1 MEPGRQLDSAPVGQE
16 FDEREE
22 LQTDLRAWLTL
33 VWIRRRFLVLMLMA
47 GGAVA
52 AAAAFL
58 LPNIYTAT
66 ALILPPARPQSLSA
80 AMMGQMSG
88 MAGALAPSLGLKDPS
103 DMYIGIMQS
112 RSVLEDVVTK
122 FELQQV
128 YRVSTRDAARRKLLD
143 RISLISG
150 KESMIR
156 VSVEDGDPK
165 RAAELSNAF
174 IEGLSRQNSRL
185 AITES
190 AQRRLFFEREVETE
204 KTALAVAEGALRET
218 QIRTGVVEASG
229 QAQVVIASIAQ
240 MRGGIALREVELERL
255 RMGATPQNPEVV
267 RQEAEL
273 ASMRSE
279 LSRLEAGGTRQQP
292 GDPLVPVADVPKAGL
307 DYMRALRDVKYHEA
321 LFEILSKQYEA
332 ARIDEA
338 KEAPLIQVVDY
349 AAPPE
354 NKSGPPRLAITILGM
369 ILAVS
374 AGVVYLYLKAETGH
388 SAKARAAAVSQ
399 PLA

>member
-22 LQTDLRAWLTL
+22 LQTDLRAWLTQ

-47 GGAVA
+47 GGALA

-112 RSVLEDVVTK
+112 RSVLDDVVTK

-143 RISLISG
+143 RVSLSSG

-165 RAAELSNAF
+165 RAAKLSN
-174 IEGLSRQNSRL
+174 
-185 AITES
+185 
-190 AQRRLFFEREVETE
+190 
-204 KTALAVAEGALRET
+204 
-218 QIRTGVVEASG
+218 
-229 QAQVVIASIAQ
+229 
-240 MRGGIALREVELERL
+240 
-255 RMGATPQNPEVV
+255 
-267 RQEAEL
+267 
-273 ASMRSE
+273 
-279 LSRLEAGGTRQQP
+279 
-292 GDPLVPVADVPKAGL
+292 
-307 DYMRALRDVKYHEA
+307 
-321 LFEILSKQYEA
+321 
-332 ARIDEA
+332 
-338 KEAPLIQVVDY
+338 
-349 AAPPE
+349 
-354 NKSGPPRLAITILGM
+354 
-369 ILAVS
+369 
-374 AGVVYLYLKAETGH
+374 
-388 SAKARAAAVSQ
+388 
-399 PLA
+399 

>member
-1 MEPGRQLDSAPVGQE
+1 L
-16 FDEREE
+16 
-22 LQTDLRAWLTL
+22 
-33 VWIRRRFLVLMLMA
+33 
-47 GGAVA
+47 
-52 AAAAFL
+52 
-58 LPNIYTAT
+58 
-66 ALILPPARPQSLSA
+66 
-80 AMMGQMSG
+80 
-88 MAGALAPSLGLKDPS
+88 
-103 DMYIGIMQS
+103 
-112 RSVLEDVVTK
+112 
-122 FELQQV
+122 
-128 YRVSTRDAARRKLLD
+128 
-143 RISLISG
+143 G

-273 ASMRSE
+273 ASMRSD

-321 LFEILSKQYEA
+321 LFEI
-332 ARIDEA
+332 
-338 KEAPLIQVVDY
+338 
-349 AAPPE
+349 
-354 NKSGPPRLAITILGM
+354 
-369 ILAVS
+369 
-374 AGVVYLYLKAETGH
+374 
-388 SAKARAAAVSQ
+388 
-399 PLA
+399 